1 MARKP
6 IPLRLDEKQL
16 DRLAAI
22 AVKLQVSKTSII
34 EAALDVRLDLLEG
47 YVKLDT
53 APPKTVPLALARKV
67 KGGTL
72 KPGGVTYV
80 DGASDAAVVT
90 GRLKAEVLVR
100 TQPKVTHVK
109 PTDDLTKNL
118 GQTRSVRGYAI
129 DGTPIYR

>member
-53 APPKTVPLALARKV
+53 APPKSIRAGKV
-67 KGGTL
+67 AD
-72 KPGGVTYV
+72 KP
-80 DGASDAAVVT
+80 VV
-90 GRLKAEVLVR
+90 VR
-100 TQPKVTHVK
+100 TQPKVKHLK
-109 PTDDLTKNL
+109 PTDDLRSNL

-129 DGTPIYR
+129 DGSPIYR

>member
-72 KPGGVTYV
+72 KPGGVTHV
-80 DGASDAAVVT
+80 DGFSDAAVIT
-90 GRLKAEVLVR
+90 GRRKAEA
-100 TQPKVTHVK
+100 KAK
-109 PTDDLTKNL
+109 PSAPA
-118 GQTRSVRGYAI
+118 RSVRGYAI
-129 DGTPIYR
+129 DGSPIYR

>member
-22 AVKLQVSKTSII
+22 AAKLQVSKTSII

-53 APPKTVPLALARKV
+53 APPKTVKA
-67 KGGTL
+67 KGGL
-72 KPGGVTYV
+72 RKASLVPGGIVYA
-80 DGASDAAVVT
+80 DGLHDAAVVA
-90 GRLKAEVLVR
+90 GRMKAEALVR
-100 TQPKVTHVK
+100 TQPKVKHLK
-109 PTDDLTKNL
+109 PNDDITKNL

-129 DGTPIYR
+129 DGTPLYR